1 MLKYVLVLVL
11 NTSVAAVPGYDDF
24 TLCAAAGEQYIAHM
38 TAAFEGT
45 PVHVAAFC
53 IPGPQAGG
61 TAGPQG
67 GADSP
72 ELSPTCDSYRCTF
85 TLPAPAI
92 PELLALCQRGNLIGP
107 C

>member
-24 TLCAAAGEQYIAHM
+24 TLCAAAGEQYIAHGK
-38 TAAFEGT
+38 AAFKNAPAT
-45 PVHVAAFC
+45 RVTAFC

-61 TAGPQG
+61 
-67 GADSP
+67 ADGSEP
-72 ELSPTCDSYRCTF
+72 LPTCDSDRCTF

-92 PELLALCQRGNLIGP
+92 PELPALCQRGNLVGP